1 MSARRTSVRRSPV
14 LAASTPSPCS
24 NPAPA
29 SSPLGRTALKT
40 FQIKSFDL
48 SAGDR
53 AREESHLGVG
63 GAGEVV
69 NVKSGTNQ
77 PHGTARST
85 TLYPTSTSALAEF
98 WLPAK
103 PQGTR
108 WHPDRLQQPD
118 AASGLCLHR
127 HAEHRGAR
135 RIWPD
140 LRPVKHHLRVG
151 PGEPSACGDLRRLYA
166 GASGCRDHASRCA
179 EPRPKHQVCRCPAHT
194 EPNSYTNPSGS
205 ISAASDPH
213 FRSTYIEQ
221 FDLPAEREFSGSVGT
236 LSSIPLYRSAGSSS
250 YHAMDKACMASAR
263 CWPKAGRRT
272 ASCGT
277 PACRS
282 PSPTSPTAAAHASPQ
297 APATGPTCCAAV
309 RSATS
314 PLAAGSTPLPSRFSP
329 PVPSV
334 QSTTTSCTA
343 PACSAWTCRCSR
355 TWTCTKG

>member
-1 MSARRTSVRRSPV
+1 MS
-14 LAASTPSPCS
+14 
-24 NPAPA
+24 
-29 SSPLGRTALKT
+29 
-40 FQIKSFDL
+40 
-48 SAGDR
+48 
-53 AREESHLGVG
+53 
-63 GAGEVV
+63 
-69 NVKSGTNQ
+69 NQ
-77 PHGTARST
+77 A
-85 TLYPTSTSALAEF
+85 PTSLTEQRDQQRSIQLRHRPWPNSGCRPNHRVHGGIQTDYSNLTPRLGFAYTVTPNTVVRGGFSLTFAPENTTSGSA
-98 WLPAK
+98 
-103 PQGTR
+103 
-108 WHPDRLQQPD
+108 
-118 AASGLCLHR
+118 
-127 HAEHRGAR
+127 
-135 RIWPD
+135 
-140 LRPVKHHLRVG
+140 